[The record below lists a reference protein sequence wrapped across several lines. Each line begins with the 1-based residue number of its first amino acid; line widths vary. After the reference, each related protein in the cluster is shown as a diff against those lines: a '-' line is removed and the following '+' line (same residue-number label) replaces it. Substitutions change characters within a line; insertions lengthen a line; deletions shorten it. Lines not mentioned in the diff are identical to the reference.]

1 MGKDDDINKDIF
13 NGDCLRRAVQNGPSK
28 DDDISEEILGAKV
41 KKGTWAKRCEKA
53 KRAWKACKKE
63 DGDPFE
69 CFYKEYKDDKV
80 YGKMSDLC
88 LGSFPSAN
96 KKDRKFI
103 CFLLAIAKGACH
115 ADAGFLD
122 SENLG

>member
-1 MGKDDDINKDIF
+1 MATVSDGPCRIGLATRSILSSMG
-13 NGDCLRRAVQNGPSK
+13 LQY
-28 DDDISEEILGAKV
+28 DDISEEILGAKV
-41 KKGTWAKRCEKA
+41 KKGTGSKRCEKA